1 MTDEPADRRETGSVS
16 RRSLF
21 KAAGAVGV
29 AATVPSPAPAQGVG
43 TLPTPTPPAQP
54 DPVQPDRIHFFLMPA
69 EAAFLAAAVDRLI
82 PPDETWPGAASAGVT
97 GYIDR
102 QLAGGYGQGAR
113 MYLAGPWQ
121 EGEPE
126 QGYQLRYTPAEVFR
140 IGIAATQRHV
150 ADTYGGRAF
159 EDLAPE
165 LQDEVLTGLETGAVN
180 FPELP
185 APIFFETLLAKTVEG
200 FFADPAYGGN
210 RDMVGW
216 RMIGYPGAYGQYAY
230 LVENWGMAYE
240 RPPMSMAHSAFTRHD
255 HDD

>member
-1 MTDEPADRRETGSVS
+1 MTDQPDDGHENGSLS

-29 AATVPSPAPAQGVG
+29 ATTVPSPVLAQDGG
-43 TLPTPTPPAQP
+43 TALVPPAQQA
-54 DPVQPDRIHFFLMPA
+54 PVPPGEIHFFLTPS
-69 EAAFLAAAVDRLI
+69 EAAFLTAAVDRLI

-97 GYIDR
+97 TFIDR

-121 EGEPE
+121 EGVPE
-126 QGYQLRYTPAEVFR
+126 QGYQLRYTPAEVLR
-140 IGIAATQRHV
+140 TGIAATQRHV
-150 ADTYGGRAF
+150 ADTFNGRAF

-165 LQDEVLTGLETGAVN
+165 LQDEVLTGLETGAVM
-180 FPELP
+180 FPDLP

-210 RDMVGW
+210 RDMAGW
-216 RMIGYPGAYGQYAY
+216 RMIGYPGAYAQYAY
-230 LVENWGMAYE
+230 LVENWGMTYE
-240 RPPMSMAHSAFTRHD
+240 RPPMSMAQSAFTHHA